1 MAPYPPGYLNTP
13 EIYHSRRRKKWIIWR
28 KLVTTLFG
36 LFLHLLS
43 ISKEVRSI
51 GEQYSHEDLFSMGK
65 LNCSG
70 KNI

>member
-1 MAPYPPGYLNTP
+1 MAPYPSGYLNTP

-28 KLVTTLFG
+28 KVVPTLFG

-43 ISKEVRSI
+43 ISEEVRST
-51 GEQYSHEDLFSMGK
+51 GEQEFHEDLFSMGN

-70 KNI
+70 ENI